1 MSRKPDGGTGNMEQ
15 ETRAVASP
23 PGLDLERVLPWF
35 REEVEP
41 VDSLTGSLIGHG
53 RSNITYRLDSD
64 GQAWVLRRPPL
75 SHVPATAQDVG
86 REFRL
91 LSALPPRRVLAPRR
105 IAACMDRAV
114 SCEP

>member
-35 REEVEP
+35 REGVEP

-64 GQAWVLRRPPL
+64 GQSSWVLRRPPL
-75 SHVPATAQDVG
+75 SHVQAPAHGMG
-86 REFRL
+86 RELRIL
-91 LSALPPRRVLAPRR
+91 GGRAPTG
-105 IAACMDRAV
+105 V
-114 SCEP
+114 PGPNPLH

>member
-64 GQAWVLRRPPL
+64 GQSWVLRRPPL
-75 SHVPATAQDVG
+75 SHVRATAHAMRRRLRRLAAPAPTG
-86 REFRL
+86 FRGPQP
-91 LSALPPRRVLAPRR
+91 SAR
-105 IAACMDRAV
+105 
-114 SCEP
+114 